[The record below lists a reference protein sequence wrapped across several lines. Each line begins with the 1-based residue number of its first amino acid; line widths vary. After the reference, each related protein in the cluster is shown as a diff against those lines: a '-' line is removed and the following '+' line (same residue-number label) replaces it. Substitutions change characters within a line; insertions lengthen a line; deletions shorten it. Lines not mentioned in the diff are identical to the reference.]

1 MGTLHVKT
9 GPGFHSTR
17 AAGPKTSALK
27 HESVGHPL
35 WRNPLQEPW
44 LASEAST
51 Q

>member
-1 MGTLHVKT
+1 MGPLHVKT

-17 AAGPKTSALK
+17 AAVAKTSSRK

-44 LASEAST
+44 RASEAST